1 MKEFVAQCVI
11 DCTVP
16 ANNAKEVEGR
26 LIAAFNAAYLQLG
39 TGMEAITID
48 SLYSVLEDSIHEYD
62 EEED

>member
-16 ANNAKEVEGR
+16 ANDAAEVEGR

-39 TGMEAITID
+39 MGMESITID
-48 SLYSVLEDSIHEYD
+48 GLYSVLEDSIHEYEGD
-62 EEED
+62 E